1 MHISFNLRIFNRQA
15 TLSIIYLVHSCLR
28 VCVFVACKVVKS
40 RLSLLL
46 WKLISWK
53 ALDLLSTFNANY
65 FLHHKNRLVLRE
77 KIAHWIISCYFFFYF
92 LNSLQ
97 NRLKEKKIL
106 WDSKFN
112 ICICIRRGIYVE
124 SDH

>member
-1 MHISFNLRIFNRQA
+1 MP
-15 TLSIIYLVHSCLR
+15 SC

-65 FLHHKNRLVLRE
+65 FLHHKNRLVLCE
-77 KIAHWIISCYFFFYF
+77 KIAHWIISCYFFFSFKYVQNQ
-92 LNSLQ
+92 LN
-97 NRLKEKKIL
+97 EKKIL
-106 WDSKFN
+106 WDSRFNVCKVEIFLEQREVVFLSPSKILNYLKNPKFWRL
-112 ICICIRRGIYVE
+112 II
-124 SDH
+124 

>member
-1 MHISFNLRIFNRQA
+1 M
-15 TLSIIYLVHSCLR
+15 
-28 VCVFVACKVVKS
+28 CVFVACKVVKS

-77 KIAHWIISCYFFFYF
+77 KIAHWIISCYFFSL
-92 LNSLQ
+92 LNTYVQ
-97 NRLKEKKIL
+97 NQLNEKKIL
-106 WDSKFN
+106 WDSRFN
-112 ICICIRRGIYVE
+112 VCKVE
-124 SDH
+124 IFLEQREVVF